1 MTFRTEWVATPHILG
16 TRFEDSTNISELK
29 LVFLEYLGAAQEQGV
44 YLLLDFTGVAVPN
57 QLLTLPSLLQVINHA
72 NTRWMVIVKEQSPA
86 SYMTKLLNR
95 DKVKIYRERDTA
107 LSFLKAMVLSD
118 GLKLSPEP
126 EEEVSKPEE
135 KTAKPEEKTAKPE
148 EKTAKPEAASPEPEE
163 EVSKS
168 EEKTAKSDEAS
179 PEPEEEVSKSEEK
192 TAKSEEK

>member
-16 TRFEDSTNISELK
+16 TRFDDSTNISELK

-118 GLKLSPEP
+118 GLKLSPET
-126 EEEVSKPEE
+126 EKEVTKSGEKAAKPDEASSETEKEVPKSEE
-135 KTAKPEEKTAKPE
+135 KLPKSEEKSPESEEDVPKSE
-148 EKTAKPEAASPEPEE
+148 EKLPKSEKKS
-163 EVSKS
+163 SKS
-168 EEKTAKSDEAS
+168 EEK
-179 PEPEEEVSKSEEK
+179 
-192 TAKSEEK
+192 